1 MNADR
6 RKRLEKLSNQLSD
19 IHDEL
24 EALKDEEQEAYD
36 NMPESFQS
44 GNKGEQSQAVID
56 SLDSASQSVE
66 ESRNYIDEAVSA

>member
-6 RKRLEKLSNQLSD
+6 RRRIGMLRTQLED
-19 IHDEL
+19 IRDLVEP
-24 EALKDEEQEAYD
+24 LKDEEQEAYD